1 MTSMRAFAATFLVCL
16 SVLFSSSAS
25 ADEWLIRE
33 HIIDEIRSWSSSPV
47 ILLTLEASNER
58 YASLDQAGIDALD
71 KQWRAEREVED
82 QPLITAVLSSPL
94 SNYLTRIQARSRG
107 LYTEIFVMDAKGL
120 NAGQSSITSD
130 FWQGDEGKWQKTFQ
144 VGPDAI
150 FIDEIEINEDTGTEN
165 AQVNLSIAQDG
176 QVVGAITVE
185 VNVTE
190 LRRRYAAGK
199 V

>member
-1 MTSMRAFAATFLVCL
+1 VAVLLVCF
-16 SVLFSSSAS
+16 SVLSSGRAS
-25 ADEWLIRE
+25 AEERLIRE
-33 HIIDEIRSWSSSPV
+33 HVIDEIRTWSSSPV
-47 ILLTLEASNER
+47 VLLTLEASNER
-58 YASLDQAGIDALD
+58 YASLDQAGIDDLD

-176 QVVGAITVE
+176 RVVGAITVE